1 MRRRAV
7 LGVIAILVFVLA
19 VAGSALAVLAKHV
32 PAFYERTTL
41 AADDQPG
48 ALARDFY
55 ARSMDLFNKV
65 GGDRPWEQQF
75 TQEQLNGYFQAQDAA
90 NDLPAPLVEIPEDVK
105 DVHVAFE
112 NDLIR
117 VGFRYGEGDWSCI
130 ISVEFRV
137 WLTKKTNVIALE
149 LCDFRA
155 GALPLGTRTL
165 IDFITEAARRQNIDV
180 TWFRR
185 AGHPIALLR
194 LQANQPRPTFTLRR
208 LEVNAGKFVVASS
221 PMREP
226 SGPASPP
233 LAAAAKPPDPATA
246 LPAH

>member
-1 MRRRAV
+1 
-7 LGVIAILVFVLA
+7 
-19 VAGSALAVLAKHV
+19 
-32 PAFYERTTL
+32 
-41 AADDQPG
+41 
-48 ALARDFY
+48 
-55 ARSMDLFNKV
+55 MDLFNKV

-105 DVHVAFE
+105 DIHVAFE
-112 NDLIR
+112 NDMIR

-149 LCDFRA
+149 FCDFRA

-185 AGHPIALLR
+185 AGHPIALLQIASKSAAADVHAPPAGGDAGQVHCR
-194 LQANQPRPTFTLRR
+194 QQPDAGADRPGRPAATGRR
-208 LEVNAGKFVVASS
+208 RSRRNRRRRCRHIEHFPNESNRCHDVTALGHVVAQTAQTAN
-221 PMREP
+221 PV
-226 SGPASPP
+226 
-233 LAAAAKPPDPATA
+233 AAG
-246 LPAH
+246 

>member
-1 MRRRAV
+1 MRRRAI
-7 LGVIAILVFVLA
+7 LGVIAILVFVLT

-41 AADDQPG
+41 AADDQPA

-75 TQEQLNGYFQAQDAA
+75 TQEQLNGYF
-90 NDLPAPLVEIPEDVK
+90 
-105 DVHVAFE
+105 HVAFE

-233 LAAAAKPPDPATA
+233 LAAAPKPPDPGTA
-246 LPAH
+246 LPTH